1 MPKLTLALPKYRKHR
16 ASGQAIVT
24 LNGHDHY
31 LGPHGTAASRHEYDR
46 LIAEY
51 LARGR
56 RWAPEQE
63 ADQVSVNEVLV
74 AFLGHAKVW
83 YVKNGQQTNEYDAY
97 RVLMRDIK
105 RLYGQSPAV
114 EFGPLAFFKSART
127 DPATLSGKCLKEL
140 SRSAASNETI
150 ESLQR
155 QIESF
160 KSMLDPEHLRETVI
174 EELTNEAFAAPDAYG
189 YEADIERMSG
199 LNWCMEG
206 CPIYTCGNG

>member
-31 LGPHGTAASRHEYDR
+31 LGPHGAAASRHEYDR

-63 ADQVSVNEVLV
+63 ADQVSVNEVL
-74 AFLGHAKVW
+74 
-83 YVKNGQQTNEYDAY
+83 T
-97 RVLMRDIK
+97 
-105 RLYGQSPAV
+105 
-114 EFGPLAFFKSART
+114 
-127 DPATLSGKCLKEL
+127 PATLSGKCLKEL
-140 SRSAASNETI
+140 SRSAASNQTI